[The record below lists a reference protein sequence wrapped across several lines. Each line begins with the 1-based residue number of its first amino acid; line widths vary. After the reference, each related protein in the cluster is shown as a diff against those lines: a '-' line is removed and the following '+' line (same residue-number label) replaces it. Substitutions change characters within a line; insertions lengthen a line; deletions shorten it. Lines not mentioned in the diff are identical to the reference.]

1 MLESPGTI
9 GALNLPNRLIRS
21 ATAERLA
28 EESGEAR
35 PELAEM
41 YRELVRGGV
50 GLIVTG
56 HMFVHAS
63 GKAHPEMTGIHSD
76 AMIPSLAML
85 ADAVHEEGGRV
96 AVQINHGGMQCAPE
110 SVAKTMAPSAIE
122 APFLQQPAR
131 EMSAGEIERLVEA
144 YSAAARRAKE
154 AGFDAVQI
162 HAAHGY
168 LVSQFLSPFV
178 NRRTDEWGGSP
189 EGRTRFLRRVV
200 EAVRAEVGAEY
211 PVFTK
216 LGTVDGV
223 DGGLTVEEAMQVVA
237 ALESMGLDAVEISG
251 GVGGDRN
258 LNARPG
264 IRREEHE
271 AYFRPLARRAR
282 EATSLPVALVG
293 GLRTKRLMEEV
304 LESGDADFIALCRP
318 LIHEPDLPGK
328 LLRGEQDRSTC
339 RSLNRCWAREPR
351 EGISCKCP
359 ERGEK
364 SDRSSA

>member
-9 GALNLPNRLIRS
+9 GDLRLPNRLIRS

-76 AMIPSLAML
+76 EMIPSLAML
-85 ADAVHEEGGRV
+85 ATAVHEEGGRV

-110 SVAKTMAPSAIE
+110 SVAETMAPSAIE
-122 APFLQQPAR
+122 APFLQRPAR
-131 EMSAGEIERLVEA
+131 EMSVAEIEMLVRA
-144 YSAAARRAKE
+144 YAGAARRAKE

-189 EGRTRFLRRVV
+189 EGRMRFLRRVC
-200 EAVRAEVGAEY
+200 EAVREEVGAEY

-216 LGTVDGV
+216 LGAVDGV
-223 DGGLTVEEAMQVVA
+223 EGGLAVEAAMRVVA
-237 ALESMGLDAVEISG
+237 ELEDMGLDAVEISG

-271 AYFRPLARRAR
+271 AYFRPMARRAR
-282 EATSLPVALVG
+282 DATSLPIILVG
-293 GLRTKRLMEEV
+293 GLRTRRLMEDV
-304 LESGDADFIALCRP
+304 LVSGDADFIALCRP
-318 LIHEPDLPGK
+318 LIHEPDLPERM
-328 LLRGEQDRSTC
+328 LRGEQERSTC
-339 RSLNRCWAREPR
+339 RSLNQCWAKEPG

-359 ERGEK
+359 ERKAK
-364 SDRSSA
+364 SDDSA